1 MTPPPP
7 CSLPDPP
14 SAPSGRPHPG
24 GAMGDLGRRSTV
36 EDKFT
41 TRYNAFLQTL
51 NSEAKERDQALRQ
64 TTANLKAQQRAN
76 EVRHSIVLNLIL
88 IDKYLCDLK
97 MIYLILILFFVVKPM
112 HVKSIFSKMFS
123 TKYVRN

>member
-1 MTPPPP
+1 
-7 CSLPDPP
+7 
-14 SAPSGRPHPG
+14 
-24 GAMGDLGRRSTV
+24 MGDLGRRSTV

-97 MIYLILILFFVVKPM
+97 MIYLISISFFVVVKPV
-112 HVKSIFSKMFS
+112 HVKSIFSKVYFS
-123 TKYVRN
+123 SKSVRNLNLPPLRDRLSPL